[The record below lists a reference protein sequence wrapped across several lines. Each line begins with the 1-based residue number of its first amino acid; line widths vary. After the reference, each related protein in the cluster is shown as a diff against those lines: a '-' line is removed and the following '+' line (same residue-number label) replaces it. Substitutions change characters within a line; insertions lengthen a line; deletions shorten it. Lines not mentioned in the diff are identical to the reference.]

1 MEQSKPIK
9 VALIGNPN
17 TGKTSL
23 FNQLTGLSQK
33 VGNYP
38 GVTVDKK
45 QGSCK
50 ISSKITAT
58 ITDLPGTYSINPT
71 SVDES
76 IVLKSLL
83 ETNDKDFPDVI
94 VVVADIEN
102 LKRNLFLFSQV
113 KDLEIP
119 IILAIN
125 MADQMERKGISL
137 DVKTLQKELQTEVVL
152 ISARKSIGIDTVKK
166 AIRKCA
172 EEAKAQPLCSVNHK
186 IDADYFDKLKEVS
199 SNHSLYE
206 LWLMIT
212 QNNFPDTITEEEKR
226 KLVEFTQDT
235 SRVKRYQHKETI
247 NRYRQINQI
256 LKRTYI
262 LDRTKA
268 NDLRGK
274 LDRVF
279 THKIFGYVIF
289 FGVLLLI
296 FQSIFDWSTGP
307 MDFIDATFANLSELI
322 KNKMSP
328 GVLTDLITD
337 GIIPGIGGIV
347 IFIPQIAILF
357 LFVAILEETGYM
369 SRVVFLMDKIMRRYG
384 MSGKSVIPLISGTA
398 CAIPAVM
405 ATRTITGWKER
416 LITILVTP
424 FTTCSAR
431 LPVYAI
437 LISLVIP
444 DKKFLGYF
452 SLQGFTLLCLYVLGF
467 AIAIVSAFMLHKLL
481 KVKSTSFFV
490 AEMPNYKLPSLK
502 NVVFDVIE
510 KTRAF
515 VFGAGKII
523 LAISVVLWFLASN
536 GPASFDN
543 VEKNINENIENS
555 NLSAEEIQTK
565 IASVKL
571 EKSYI
576 GIMGKTIEPAI
587 RPLGYDWKIGIA
599 LISSFAARE
608 VFVGTLATIYSVESD
623 DENTSTIK
631 ERMRAEINPETGEK
645 RFNLAVGMSLLIFY
659 AFAMQCVGTLAI
671 VKRETKSWKWPLA
684 QLFGMGIL
692 AYVASFITFTI
703 FS

>member
-1 MEQSKPIK
+1 MDTPKSLK

-23 FNQLTGLSQK
+23 FNQLTGLTQK

-45 QGSCK
+45 QGACK
-50 ISSKITAT
+50 LSNNRTAI

-76 IVLKSLL
+76 IVLTSLL
-83 ETNDKDFPDVI
+83 NTADKNFPDVI
-94 VVVADIEN
+94 VVVADVEN

-119 IILAIN
+119 IVLAIN
-125 MADQMERKGISL
+125 MSDQMERKGITI
-137 DVKTLQKELQTEVVL
+137 DVDTLKKELQTEVVL
-152 ISARKSIGIDTVKK
+152 ISARKSIGIDEVKN
-166 AIRKCA
+166 AIENCA
-172 EEAKAQPLCSVNHK
+172 EAANTHPLCSINHK
-186 IDADYFDKLKEVS
+186 IDGDYFKNLKEVS
-199 SNHSLYE
+199 PNHTLYE

-212 QNNFPDTITEEEKR
+212 QNNFPDSITKEEKI
-226 KLVEFTQDT
+226 KLLEFTQDV
-235 SRVKRYQHKETI
+235 SKVRRYQHKETI
-247 NRYRQINQI
+247 HRYQQINEI

-262 LDRTKA
+262 VDRSKA
-268 NDLRGK
+268 NDTRAK
-274 LDRVF
+274 LDKVF
-279 THKIFGYVIF
+279 THRIFGYVIF
-289 FGVLLLI
+289 FGVLILI
-296 FQSIFDWSTGP
+296 FQSIFDWSTIP
-307 MDFIDATFANLSELI
+307 MDYIDAQFANLSEFVT
-322 KNKMSP
+322 KQMNT
-328 GVLTDLITD
+328 GVLRDLITD
-337 GIIPGIGGIV
+337 GIIPGVGGVI

-369 SRVVFLMDKIMRRYG
+369 SRIVFLMDKIMRRYG

-405 ATRTITGWKER
+405 ATRTISGWKER

-444 DKKFLGYF
+444 DKKLFGYF
-452 SLQGFTLLCLYVLGF
+452 SLQGFTLLSLYALGF
-467 AIAIVSAFMLHKLL
+467 ATAIISAFLLHKIV
-481 KVKSTSFFV
+481 KVKRTSFFV
-490 AEMPNYKLPSLK
+490 AEMPNYKIPSIK
-502 NVVFDVIE
+502 NVAFDVVE
-510 KTRAF
+510 KTKAF

-523 LAISVVLWFLASN
+523 LAISIILWFLASN
-536 GPASFDN
+536 GPESYKNA
-543 VEKNINENIENS
+543 EKSVIENVANK
-555 NLSAEEIQTK
+555 NLSAKEIQDK
-565 IASVKL
+565 IASLKL

-576 GIMGKTIEPAI
+576 GIMGKTIEPVI
-587 RPLGYDWKIGIA
+587 KPLGYDWKIGIA

-623 DENTSTIK
+623 DENVSTIK
-631 ERMRAEINPETGEK
+631 ERMRAEVNSETGEK
-645 RFNLAVGMSLLIFY
+645 TFSLAVGMSLLIFY
-659 AFAMQCVGTLAI
+659 AFAMQCMGTLAV
-671 VKRETKSWKWPLA
+671 VKRETKTWKWPIA
-684 QLFGMGIL
+684 QLVGMGAL
-692 AYVASFITFTI
+692 AYIASFITFTI

>member
-1 MEQSKPIK
+1 MENPSPLK

-23 FNQLTGLSQK
+23 FNQLTGLTQK

-45 QGSCK
+45 HGTCK
-50 ISSKITAT
+50 LSNNRTAI

-76 IVLKSLL
+76 IVLTSLL
-83 ETNDKDFPDVI
+83 NTTDKDFPDII

-125 MADQMERKGISL
+125 MSDQMDRKGISL
-137 DVKTLQKELQTEVVL
+137 DVETLQKELQTEVVL
-152 ISARKSIGIDTVKK
+152 ISARKNIGIDNVKK
-166 AIRKCA
+166 AIENCA
-172 EEAKAQPLCSVNHK
+172 EGSSTHPLCSINHK
-186 IDADYFDKLKEVS
+186 IDGDYFKKLKAVS
-199 SNHSLYE
+199 PNHTLYE

-212 QNNFPDTITEEEKR
+212 QNNFPASITEKEKT
-226 KLVEFTQDT
+226 KLLEFTQDV

-247 NRYRQINQI
+247 HRYQQINEI
-256 LKRTYI
+256 LKRTY
-262 LDRTKA
+262 LVDRTKA
-268 NDLRGK
+268 KDLRGI
-274 LDRVF
+274 LDKAF
-279 THKIFGYVIF
+279 THRIFGYVIF
-289 FGVLLLI
+289 FGILILI
-296 FQSIFDWSTGP
+296 FQSIFDWSTVP
-307 MDFIDATFANLSELI
+307 MDFIDTQFANLSQFV
-322 KNKMSP
+322 NSQMNS
-328 GVLTDLITD
+328 GVLRDLITD
-337 GIIPGIGGIV
+337 GIIPGIGGVI

-405 ATRTITGWKER
+405 ATRTISGWKER

-431 LPVYAI
+431 LPIYVI

-452 SLQGFTLLCLYVLGF
+452 SLQGFTLLCLYILGF
-467 AIAIVSAFMLHKLL
+467 AIAIISAFLLHKIL

-490 AEMPNYKLPSLK
+490 AEMPNYKLPSIK

-510 KTRAF
+510 KTKAF

-523 LAISVVLWFLASN
+523 LAISIVLWFLASN

-543 VEKNINENIENS
+543 VEKNIRENIENS
-555 NLSAEEIQTK
+555 NLDSDAIQTK
-565 IASVKL
+565 IASAKL
-571 EKSYI
+571 ANSYI
-576 GIMGKTIEPAI
+576 GIMGKAIEPAI
-587 RPLGYDWKIGIA
+587 KPLGYDWKIGIA

-623 DENTSTIK
+623 DENNSTIK

-659 AFAMQCVGTLAI
+659 AFAMQCMGTLAV
-671 VKRETKSWKWPLA
+671 VKKETNSWKWPMA
-684 QLFGMGIL
+684 QLIGMGIL
-692 AYVASFITFTI
+692 AYVASFITYTLL
-703 FS
+703 S